1 MEAWTLMSR
10 GARENAHAVEQH
22 RLLLEAN
29 RHLWDTL
36 PEKYTDLV

>member
-1 MEAWTLMSR
+1 MEAWTLMSC
-10 GARENAHAVEQH
+10 GARENVHAVEQH

-36 PEKYTDLV
+36 PDKYAYLV